1 MGIKD
6 WLGLGAQVAE
16 PIKAVGDLYTT
27 DKARIA
33 AETQFQE
40 TVQKPVLAQISTNAI
55 MAAAQSIF
63 VSGWQPL
70 IGWTAGFLVL
80 LYYAPQIIII
90 TVVWGTNC
98 IDSGLVTPFPMKP
111 NDLLN
116 LVWLLFGFGGYSL
129 VNRRNGNS
137 VS

>member
-6 WLGLGAQVAE
+6 WLGIGDAVAK

-27 DKARIA
+27 DKARIE
-33 AETQFQE
+33 AETNFQE
-40 TVQKPVLAQISTNAI
+40 VVQKPVLAQISTNAI

-63 VSGWQPL
+63 VAGWQPL
-70 IGWTAGFLVL
+70 IGWTAGFLIL

-90 TVVWGTNC
+90 TVVWGGNC
-98 IDSGLVTPFPMKP
+98 LDTGVITPFPMKP
-111 NDLLN
+111 DELLN

-129 VNRRNGNS
+129 IKRR
-137 VS
+137 